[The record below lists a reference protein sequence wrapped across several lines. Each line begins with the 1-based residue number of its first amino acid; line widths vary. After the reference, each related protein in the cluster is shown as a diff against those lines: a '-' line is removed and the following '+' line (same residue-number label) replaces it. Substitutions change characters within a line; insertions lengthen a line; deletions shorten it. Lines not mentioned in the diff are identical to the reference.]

1 MKTKR
6 GAAGNLLCSHHGSR
20 RQALALANI
29 RYLSLPVHS
38 APHNPD
44 IIAISCVPIAR
55 AAPLILADAQGYFAD
70 HPATPTATAATMT
83 ASLQGNE
90 HTFGT

>member
-1 MKTKR
+1 MKTER
-6 GAAGNLLCSHHGSR
+6 GAAGNLLCSHHVNH
-20 RQALALANI
+20 QQVLALANI

-44 IIAISCVPIAR
+44 IIAISCVPIAC

-70 HPATPTATAATMT
+70 QNITV
-83 ASLQGNE
+83 SLRKYAGW
-90 HTFGT
+90 TGRYSR